1 MHLIPIDKQPNQ
13 KFNIR
18 LEDKDVELEFITRGL
33 FMYANINVQKEPLIN
48 GVICL
53 NSVNLNQYSNTKLKG
68 KIYFKDTQGED
79 DPVYSGLNDRWILIY
94 EGDNV

>member
-1 MHLIPIDKQPNQ
+1 MQLIPIDKQPNQ

-33 FMYANINVQKEPLIN
+33 FMYANIMVQKEPLIN

-53 NSVNLNQYSNTKLKG
+53 NGVNLNQYPNTKLKG